1 MNTYQTPNLDTSWE
15 QLKETVQEQAELI
28 RTLQAQTS
36 QKKCE
41 CHIID
46 PSKMRILLW
55 INRHK
60 NGKPD
65 TCVLKIAEQ
74 RLLGLPRSD
83 RRGET
88 YWRFDE
94 IMEAKPEETPQTAFK
109 CSECKEEVLVIG
121 SDNPAEEIRQRAAL
135 KKELAKME
143 VKEKPEPQ
151 TEKPPVEEKPA
162 RQELKEQIQ
171 QALKENKAEKS
182 EVKENATP

>member
-1 MNTYQTPNLDTSWE
+1 MNQINPSSNLNRSWE
-15 QLKETVQEQAELI
+15 ESQQIIKSLEAEVAQLKSEKETQSC
-28 RTLQAQTS
+28 R
-36 QKKCE
+36 

-94 IMEAKPEETPQTAFK
+94 LLERKLMKFRK
-109 CSECKEEVLVIG
+109 LLLNVM
-121 SDNPAEEIRQRAAL
+121 N
-135 KKELAKME
+135 
-143 VKEKPEPQ
+143 VKRK
-151 TEKPPVEEKPA
+151 
-162 RQELKEQIQ
+162 
-171 QALKENKAEKS
+171 
-182 EVKENATP
+182 